1 MAGRS
6 MGKHEAAALDRLRV
20 AGTLRVPFRAAADA
34 DADLLLAGNVLDGL
48 RAAAALLMAVE
59 EIEAAAKAC
68 GDRLRAALAEV
79 MADTGA
85 TSLDL
90 PHHRLSLVDGKTAA
104 TVTDPA
110 ALPAEYMVQPPPRPD
125 LHAIA
130 KALKHGPVP
139 GAALR
144 NGASHIKISPRQE
157 KTR

>member
-1 MAGRS
+1 MT
-6 MGKHEAAALDRLRV
+6 GKHERAALDRLRV
-20 AGTLRVPFRAAADA
+20 AGSLRLAVTPAADA
-34 DADLLLAGNVLDGL
+34 EADLLMAGDVLDGL
-48 RAAAALLMAVE
+48 RAAAALLMAAE

-68 GDRLRAALAEV
+68 GERLRAALAEV
-79 MADTGA
+79 MSDTGA